1 MSDSVN
7 MITVK
12 KIKILLISECVFC
25 ITCYVNNKR
34 YIIHVSIRRS
44 I

>member
-12 KIKILLISECVFC
+12 KIEILLISECVFC
-25 ITCYVNNKR
+25 ITYYLTNKR
-34 YIIHVSIRRS
+34 YIIHVCIKRS
-44 I
+44 M